1 MSKKES
7 LITCDRV
14 YYQLKWHDNADQKKA
29 HLKFLNFGQLKT
41 IPYHNW
47 IPIDKGGEIPWHRVY
62 EITYAGK
69 VLWNREN
76 REY

>member
-14 YYQLKWHDNADQKKA
+14 YYQLKWHENADQKKA

-47 IPIDKGGEIPWHRVY
+47 IPIDKGGETNKGFTPIL
-62 EITYAGK
+62 I
-69 VLWNREN
+69 NSIN
-76 REY
+76 C